1 MRKIEAEACAPDLW
15 PLKSFQVLHRPAAPM
30 ASPYIEY
37 PLISCPPIRFIIM
50 KYESIGKLALYL
62 SIVLGNDTLG
72 SLSVSSNRMN
82 KRNWM
87 GVCCWWWDE
96 GRRVYDLLFWTSEL
110 KEWLSML
117 LSSAS
122 FITYLFFQFYHSSAQ
137 GILIMLHLSLST
149 LITLEIPRIGKG
161 NSLQLIFGKNKIGRV
176 QFVCSEPGTKSW
188 AEESLQLCFCALC
201 G

>member
-82 KRNWM
+82 KKELNGCLLLMM
-87 GVCCWWWDE
+87 GR
-96 GRRVYDLLFWTSEL
+96 GAKSLRLAFLNFRAKRV
-110 KEWLSML
+110 
-117 LSSAS
+117 A
-122 FITYLFFQFYHSSAQ
+122 
-137 GILIMLHLSLST
+137 
-149 LITLEIPRIGKG
+149 
-161 NSLQLIFGKNKIGRV
+161 
-176 QFVCSEPGTKSW
+176 
-188 AEESLQLCFCALC
+188 
-201 G
+201 